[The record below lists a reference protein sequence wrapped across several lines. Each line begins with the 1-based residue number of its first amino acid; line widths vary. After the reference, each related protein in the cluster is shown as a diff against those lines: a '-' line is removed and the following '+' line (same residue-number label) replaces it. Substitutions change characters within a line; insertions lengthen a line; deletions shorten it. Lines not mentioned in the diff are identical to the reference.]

1 MRKLLLLSTAV
12 VLFGAKDPAA
22 PGKLILSD
30 DFEGSS
36 IHDGWRAAKGEWKQA
51 GGALTGVELEADKH
65 AAVVRRKVAYT
76 DAVIQLRFRMDGGR
90 QAALSINGAAG
101 HICRVVVRPD
111 GFVLM
116 KDADKK
122 AGTKAVELARSKE
135 ALAAGVWHDL
145 TLTMKGARMSAK
157 IGSVTIAGEH
167 AAISAP
173 KADVGLPVSGKSVSF
188 DSIRVY
194 ALE

>member
-51 GGALTGVELEADKH
+51 GGTLTGVELEADKH

-76 DAVIQLRFRMDGGR
+76 DAVIR

-135 ALAAGVWHDL
+135 ALPAGVWHDL
-145 TLTMKGARMSAK
+145 TLTMKGARMTAK

-167 AAISAP
+167 EAIAAP